1 MKTRFLFALALALCL
16 AASTRADES
25 LLRTRQAQ
33 DLLGADVWSQ
43 VIRLEQTGRG
53 SVYPNRTHAL
63 VFELGGILWF
73 YHPANGTQSFSLHRD
88 RLAAEKADFGPLLRD
103 IDAGISGWVHVARG
117 GAKVPAVE
125 PGKLPNGCF
134 IESVVALR
142 HHVAG
147 GTAVEEAKLL
157 SYFIP
162 AAGSLGGHTVLIFK
176 SGGELKLV
184 DSAHPGRVF
193 TFPARLA
200 RDPVR
205 LARAHDGNRVA
216 KALLL
221 PVTLPLP
228 LSASA
233 AAATVTAAHV
243 PAEEAELAAALIS
256 G

>member
-1 MKTRFLFALALALCL
+1 
-16 AASTRADES
+16 
-25 LLRTRQAQ
+25 
-33 DLLGADVWSQ
+33 
-43 VIRLEQTGRG
+43 
-53 SVYPNRTHAL
+53 
-63 VFELGGILWF
+63 
-73 YHPANGTQSFSLHRD
+73 
-88 RLAAEKADFGPLLRD
+88 
-103 IDAGISGWVHVARG
+103 
-117 GAKVPAVE
+117 
-125 PGKLPNGCF
+125 
-134 IESVVALR
+134 
-142 HHVAG
+142 
-147 GTAVEEAKLL
+147 
-157 SYFIP
+157 
-162 AAGSLGGHTVLIFK
+162 
-176 SGGELKLV
+176 
-184 DSAHPGRVF
+184 F